1 MKLDIILNMY
11 IIYFSNIIYIKPRR
25 GIYKTMNPKD
35 LKEDILQACE
45 EIKSTIDAIITDN
58 DYVSS
63 LQISIR
69 LDYDSRPE
77 IFINKNYLMDIP
89 KIDRTNKISMTF

>member
-1 MKLDIILNMY
+1 
-11 IIYFSNIIYIKPRR
+11 
-25 GIYKTMNPKD
+25 MNPKD

>member
-1 MKLDIILNMY
+1 
-11 IIYFSNIIYIKPRR
+11 
-25 GIYKTMNPKD
+25 MNPKD
-35 LKEDILQACE
+35 LKENILQACE

-69 LDYDSRPE
+69 LDYDSHPE

-89 KIDRTNKISMTF
+89 KVDKTNKISMTF

>member
-1 MKLDIILNMY
+1 
-11 IIYFSNIIYIKPRR
+11 
-25 GIYKTMNPKD
+25 MNPKD
-35 LKEDILQACE
+35 LKENILQACE
-45 EIKSTIDAIITDN
+45 EIKSKIDTIITDN

-89 KIDRTNKISMTF
+89 KNKWKENYG